1 VSDLILSAFLLPYVL
16 AQHLPPQCPEQTGW
30 LFLKRSRL
38 GERRVPPPQIYFAF
52 LLFPDE
58 GGWRNTGTSNLKELQ

>member
-1 VSDLILSAFLLPYVL
+1 
-16 AQHLPPQCPEQTGW
+16 